1 MSAVLTDCQINVIDL
16 HASVNLNESIFLKLI
31 AELLNKANN

>member
-1 MSAVLTDCQINVIDL
+1 MSVVLTDCQINAIDL
-16 HASVNLNESIFLKLI
+16 HASMNLNKSIFLKLN